1 MSGMTS
7 IVSYLFASSLTEAI
21 SLSVQALEA
30 PKEPRKPKVHWDH
43 VLGEM
48 VWLSKVSCYYFSPF
62 TWSKHMILS
71 RNCNESIIFLL

>member
-48 VWLSKVSCYYFSPF
+48 VWLSKVS
-62 TWSKHMILS
+62 
-71 RNCNESIIFLL
+71 